1 MQLSVCVIVR
11 NAEKNI
17 ARCLELLRVYDVEL
31 VVVDT
36 GSTDCTRKIALGY
49 TPNVY
54 DFVWCDDFAG
64 AEILRFQRLLITV

>member
-36 GSTDCTRKIALGY
+36 DRQTARGK
-49 TPNVY
+49 
-54 DFVWCDDFAG
+54 
-64 AEILRFQRLLITV
+64 